1 MKVVLGCT
9 ALAVA
14 VAITTVPAD
23 AKGCI
28 KGAIVGG
35 VAGHV
40 AVHHGWLGAA
50 ASARHAL
57 LREVADDV
65 AARTGGVPLFVEDV
79 RRRYRVL

>member
-1 MKVVLGCT
+1 M
-9 ALAVA
+9 
-14 VAITTVPAD
+14 
-23 AKGCI
+23 
-28 KGAIVGG
+28 GG